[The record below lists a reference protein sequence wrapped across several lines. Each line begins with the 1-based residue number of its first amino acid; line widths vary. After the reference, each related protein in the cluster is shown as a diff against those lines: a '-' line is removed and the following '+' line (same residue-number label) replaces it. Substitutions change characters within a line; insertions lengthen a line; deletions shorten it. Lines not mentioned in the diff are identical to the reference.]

1 MNINQLVFRNLKK
14 NLKNYYLYVFA
25 LVFSVALYFSFVT
38 LQYSPALDDVKGS
51 IKGGA
56 SIKAASVL
64 LIAIVGIFLL
74 YANSIFIKRRGREIG
89 LLQLIGMTKQKISKL
104 LNAENFILYVVS
116 MAIGIIAGFIGSKLM
131 LMVLFKVTG
140 VNAIAN
146 LHFSGMALLQT
157 LIVFFVIYGLIM
169 LRNRWFINRQ
179 TILSLFRTTS
189 STEQRVKKIS
199 VFEIIIGVLG
209 IAFISSGYYI
219 SSQLFTGTYTSM
231 LALLLAMIYI
241 LASVIIGTFLFYK
254 GSVSF
259 IANIVRK
266 RKNGYLAIHEVL
278 SLSSIMF
285 RLKSNALLLT
295 IITTVSALA
304 IGLLSL
310 SYISYYS
317 AEKTAE
323 QQIPSHFVMGSEKE
337 ANTFTRALSDK
348 HIAYDLKQVKVIR
361 AKFDAKKLMDMDA
374 ELKNMNNEPGIL
386 TLPVISEKN
395 APNIHVGNNEVIL
408 SGYSDL
414 LKKFMPIKSSGDVKL
429 LIKKP
434 LDLKVLDLKKDY
446 LISYNFTFGGLP
458 VAVVSQDVFEQLDQQ
473 KDPKLQLDQQ
483 KYLQFENSLYIAVN
497 IKDKKNLEK
506 ANNVFNSLKL
516 GENSMSQLASAQ
528 QQKQTIGLMMFI
540 VGFLG
545 LSFLVTSGCI
555 LYFKQMNE
563 SEEEQS
569 SYTIL
574 RKLGFTEKDLL
585 KGIRLKQ
592 LFNFGIPLV
601 VGLLH
606 SYFAVQSGW
615 FFFGGELWTP
625 MLIVMSIYTVLYSI
639 FGFLSVQYYK
649 KVIKESL

>member
-25 LVFSVALYFSFVT
+25 LIFSVALYFSFVT

-56 SIKAASVL
+56 SIKAASIL

-74 YANSIFIKRRGREIG
+74 YANSIFIKRRGKEIG
-89 LLQLIGMTKQKISKL
+89 LLQLIGMTKQKIARL
-104 LNAENFILYVVS
+104 LNAENFILYMIA
-116 MAIGIIAGFIGSKLM
+116 MALGIIAGFIGSKLM

-157 LIVFFVIYGLIM
+157 LIVFLLIYVLIL
-169 LRNRWFINRQ
+169 LRNRRFINKQ

-199 VFEIIIGVLG
+199 VFEIIIGVFG
-209 IAFISSGYYI
+209 IVLISSGYYI

-231 LALLLAMIYI
+231 LSLFLAMIYI
-241 LASVIIGTFLFYK
+241 LGSVIIGTFLFYK

-323 QQIPSHFVMGSEKE
+323 QQIPAHFVMGSEKE
-337 ANTFTRALSDK
+337 AATFTRALSDK
-348 HIAYDLKQVKVIR
+348 HIAYDKQQFKVIQ
-361 AKFDAKKLMDMDA
+361 ADFDAKKIIDT
-374 ELKNMNNEPGIL
+374 ELSSLNKNPEVL

-395 APNIHVGNNEVIL
+395 VPSIHVENNEVIL
-408 SGYSDL
+408 SGYNDL
-414 LKKFMPIKSSGDVKL
+414 LRKFMPIKSSGDVKL

-434 LDLKVLDLKKDY
+434 INLKVIDMKKDH
-446 LISYNFTFGGLP
+446 LISYRFTAGGLP
-458 VAVVSQDVFEQLDQQ
+458 VAVVSQSVFEQLDQN
-473 KDPKLQLDQQ
+473 KDPKLQL
-483 KYLQFENSLYIAVN
+483 ENNQYIAINVN
-497 IKDKKNLEK
+497 DEK
-506 ANNVFNSLKL
+506 HIEQANDVFTSLKL
-516 GENSMSQLASAQ
+516 GDDSMSRLASTQ
-528 QQKQTIGLMMFI
+528 QQKQTIGLMMFV

-592 LFNFGIPLV
+592 LFNFGIPLII
-601 VGLLH
+601 GLLH

-615 FFFGGELWTP
+615 FLFGGELWTP
-625 MLIVMSIYTVLYSI
+625 MLIVMSIYTVLYSV

>member
-89 LLQLIGMTKQKISKL
+89 LLQLIGMTKQKIAKL

-219 SSQLFTGTYTSM
+219 SSKLFTGTYTSM

>member
-1 MNINQLVFRNLKK
+1 MNINQLIFRNLKK

-74 YANSIFIKRRGREIG
+74 YANSIFIKRRGKEIG
-89 LLQLIGMTKQKISKL
+89 LLQLIGMTKQKIARL
-104 LNAENFILYVVS
+104 LNAENFILYVTAMV
-116 MAIGIIAGFIGSKLM
+116 IGIIAGFIGSKLM

-157 LIVFFVIYGLIM
+157 LIVFFIIYGLIM

-199 VFEIIIGVLG
+199 VFEIIIGVFG
-209 IAFISSGYYI
+209 IVLISSGYYI
-219 SSQLFTGTYTSM
+219 SSKLFTGSYTSM
-231 LALLLAMIYI
+231 LELLLAMIYI

-304 IGLLSL
+304 IGLLAL

-323 QQIPSHFVMGSEKE
+323 QQIPAHFAMGSEKE
-337 ANTFTRALSDK
+337 AATFTRALSDK
-348 HIAYDLKQVKVIR
+348 HIAYDQKQIKVIQ
-361 AKFDAKKLMDMDA
+361 AKFDAKKIMDT
-374 ELKNMNNEPGIL
+374 ELKNMKNEPGVL

-395 APNIHVGNNEVIL
+395 APNIHVEESEVIL

-414 LKKFMPIKSSGDVKL
+414 LKKFMPIQSSGNVKL

-434 LDLKVLDLKKDY
+434 LDLKVIDMKKDY

-458 VAVVSQDVFEQLDQQ
+458 VAVVSQDVFEQLDKQ
-473 KDPKLQLDQQ
+473 KDPKLQL
-483 KYLQFENSLYIAVN
+483 ENSQYIAVN
-497 IKDKKNLEK
+497 IKDDKNLEQ
-506 ANNVFNSLKL
+506 ANSVFTSLKL
-516 GENSMSQLASAQ
+516 GDNSMSQLASAQ
-528 QQKQTIGLMMFI
+528 QQKQTIGLMMFV

-592 LFNFGIPLV
+592 LFNFGIPLI

-615 FFFGGELWTP
+615 FLFGGELWTP
-625 MLIVMSIYTVLYSI
+625 MLIVMSIYTALYSV

>member
-1 MNINQLVFRNLKK
+1 MNINQLIFRNLKK

-38 LQYSPALDDVKGS
+38 LQYSPALDGVKGS

-74 YANSIFIKRRGREIG
+74 YANSIFIKRRGKEIG
-89 LLQLIGMTKQKISKL
+89 LLQLIGMTKQKIARL
-104 LNAENFILYVVS
+104 LNAENFILYVTAMV
-116 MAIGIIAGFIGSKLM
+116 IGIIAGFIGSKLM

-157 LIVFFVIYGLIM
+157 LIVFFIIYGLIM
-169 LRNRWFINRQ
+169 LRNRRFIKKQ

-199 VFEIIIGVLG
+199 VLEIIIGVFG
-209 IAFISSGYYI
+209 IVLISSGYYI
-219 SSQLFTGTYTSM
+219 SSKLFTGSYKSM
-231 LALLLAMIYI
+231 LELLLAMIYI

-304 IGLLSL
+304 IGLLAL

-323 QQIPSHFVMGSEKE
+323 QQIPAHFVMGSEKE
-337 ANTFTRALSDK
+337 AATFTRALSDK
-348 HIAYDLKQVKVIR
+348 HIAYDQKQVKVIQ
-361 AKFDAKKLMDMDA
+361 AKFDAKKIMDS
-374 ELKNMNNEPGIL
+374 ELKNMNNDPGVL

-395 APNIHVGNNEVIL
+395 APNIHVEKSEVIL

-414 LKKFMPIKSSGDVKL
+414 LKKFMPIQSSGDVKL
-429 LIKKP
+429 LIKEP
-434 LDLKVLDLKKDY
+434 VDLKVMDMKKDY

-458 VAVVSQDVFEQLDQQ
+458 VAVVSQNVFEKLDKQ
-473 KDPKLQLDQQ
+473 KDPKLQL
-483 KYLQFENSLYIAVN
+483 ENSQYNAVN
-497 IKDKKNLEK
+497 IKDDKNLEQ
-506 ANNVFNSLKL
+506 ANSVFTSLKL
-516 GENSMSQLASAQ
+516 SDKSMSQLASAQ
-528 QQKQTIGLMMFI
+528 QQKQTIGLMMFV

-585 KGIRLKQ
+585 KGIWLKQ
-592 LFNFGIPLV
+592 LFNFGIPLII
-601 VGLLH
+601 GLLH

-615 FFFGGELWTP
+615 FLFGGELWTP
-625 MLIVMSIYTVLYSI
+625 MLIVMSIYTALYSV